1 MFRAGLH
8 PLLVVVHR
16 SDALSRYMSITND
29 THEPVL
35 ITVPEAARRLA
46 IGRTLTYELIASG
59 DLDVVHIGR
68 AARVPLVAVHE
79 FVAHRRAGDTV
90 APAR

>member
-46 IGRTLTYELIASG
+46 IGRTLTYELIAAHE
-59 DLDVVHIGR
+59 LPAVRIGR
-68 AARVPLVAVHE
+68 AIRVPADAIDAFVDRRLSEERSAV
-79 FVAHRRAGDTV
+79 GS
-90 APAR
+90 

>member
-8 PLLVVVHR
+8 SLLVAAGR

-29 THEPVL
+29 TQAPVL

-46 IGRTLTYELIASG
+46 IGRTLTDELIAANG
-59 DLDVVHIGR
+59 LPAVRIGR
-68 AARVPLVAVHE
+68 ASRVPADAIDV
-79 FVAHRRAGDTV
+79 FVERRLNGERSAEGS
-90 APAR
+90 